1 VLVLVG
7 KGAGDIQSGQQS
19 KDIRLKT
26 LDHELEEGQHNANT
40 EGKWANQLQ
49 TKCTL
54 GKMFSTQDKYEQQQ
68 VARKHI
74 CKETQ

>member
-7 KGAGDIQSGQQS
+7 KGAGDVESGQQS
-19 KDIRLKT
+19 KDVRLKT
-26 LDHELEEGQHNANT
+26 LDHELEESQHNADT

-54 GKMFSTQDKYEQQQ
+54 SEMFSTQDKYEQQQ

-74 CKETQ
+74 CKET